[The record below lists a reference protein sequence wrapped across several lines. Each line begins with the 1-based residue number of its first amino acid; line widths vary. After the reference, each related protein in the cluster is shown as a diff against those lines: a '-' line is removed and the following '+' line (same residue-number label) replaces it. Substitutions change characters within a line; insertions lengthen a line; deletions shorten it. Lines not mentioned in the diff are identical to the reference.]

1 MNSIKFDLQAQCGK
15 CWLQVKA
22 LMLRFTYKTLT
33 QNKIMRLIYK
43 RNLPMTGRSVIGLA
57 FVLGMLLIVPMGCS
71 KDVLDKNDLAKKA
84 EFQGMRDPE
93 ISSFMVESKSYHGND
108 LAKDH
113 LNAMKRNDLFPSPIP
128 NKESYVYKDGPG
140 QTQLLNG
147 SNYLY
152 FQQKY
157 KSRMFTIADQSMAL
171 NIYPGAIL
179 KGSSIEGVFDPKMLV
194 GISQNIR
201 PVTLSTSM
209 PVSGSVVAK
218 TTLPRPIAERAL
230 TNAALTDLETLN
242 PGGVGAASLSLEL
255 DSFKVYEELKT
266 MYGYNKSIDV
276 FLVGAN
282 TTQKGENHY
291 ITSKSALKLKFFQE
305 NFTVD
310 LDVPNSYNELFDPTG
325 LDMPAITG
333 GVTPVYVKSVTYG
346 RMGIMVIE
354 SSYSSAQ
361 VYNAVYKQLG
371 ILLNI
376 IGIDK
381 NMTDQEKTIIN
392 TASIKVKY
400 TGVNADADGMI
411 TVNGL
416 AGFIAILSANKT
428 YSKESPGVPVAFQLA
443 NLTSHA
449 IIEAPFQINYGPWDR
464 PFVKIV
470 LENKKTI
477 GVNPVYVNADLY
489 AYFYTDQAGTIP
501 YNDPPDFFPYPY
513 DVTNS
518 SVSLTNWAA
527 TYSKGTEHKSF
538 VIKNA
543 GYRRLM
549 GTQERVSYYVKYG
562 SQANSS
568 RTDYTYQLVPNSFF
582 FKTN

>member
-1 MNSIKFDLQAQCGK
+1 MNSIKFDK
-15 CWLQVKA
+15 K
-22 LMLRFTYKTLT
+22 K
-33 QNKIMRLIYK
+33 
-43 RNLPMTGRSVIGLA
+43 NLPIRWRSVICLA
-57 FVLGMLLIVPMGCS
+57 FSLGIMLIVPMGCS
-71 KDVLDKNDLAKKA
+71 KDVLDKKDLAKNA
-84 EFQGMRDPE
+84 NPQGMRDPQ
-93 ISSFMVESKSYHGND
+93 ISGFTVESKSYQGNA
-108 LAKDH
+108 LPKEH
-113 LNAMKRNDLFPSPIP
+113 LNSLKRNDLFPGP
-128 NKESYVYKDGPG
+128 NPGNISYVYKDGPG
-140 QTQLLNG
+140 QTQLSNG

-171 NIYPGAIL
+171 NIFPGAIL
-179 KGSSIEGVFDPKMLV
+179 KGSSIEGTFDPKMLV

-209 PVSGSVVAK
+209 PVSGAVVAK

-242 PGGVGAASLSLEL
+242 PGGIGAASLSLEL

-305 NFTVD
+305 NFTID

-381 NMTDQEKTIIN
+381 NMTDQEKLIIN
-392 TASIKVKY
+392 SASIKVKY

-464 PFVKIV
+464 PFVKFEW
-470 LENKKTI
+470 ENTATT
-477 GVNPVYVNADLY
+477 GQNPVFVAGDLY
-489 AYFYTDQAGTIP
+489 AYFYKNQAGNVV
-501 YNDPPDFFPYPY
+501 YSDPPDFFSYPFNIDIY
-513 DVTNS
+513 VVNWS
-518 SVSLTNWAA
+518 NWAGVSERQKEYRSFRIKNSGYRHFVNRFYISDHVRYGSDA
-527 TYSKGTEHKSF
+527 NASRREYTYSL
-538 VIKNA
+538 A
-543 GYRRLM
+543 
-549 GTQERVSYYVKYG
+549 
-562 SQANSS
+562 
-568 RTDYTYQLVPNSFF
+568 PNSYFF
-582 FKTN
+582 LAN